1 MSLKDWTPKIAALT
15 FVGFVSTFLFISS
28 LGRFWTHRFASGAWR
43 LGVAVLL
50 VLIFFR
56 HRKIAFAM
64 VALSSILVNAGL
76 SVPSHPSVLGVTATL
91 VSAALLYLLAVWTA
105 QRYPD
110 LKRQDWKALFDRD
123 PE

>member
-28 LGRFWTHRFASGAWR
+28 LARFWTHQFVSGTWR
-43 LGVAVLL
+43 LSVAVLL
-50 VLIFFR
+50 LLIFFR
-56 HRKIAFAM
+56 HRKIAFAI

-76 SVPSHPSVLGVTATL
+76 SAPFHPSVLGVTATV
-91 VSAALLYLLAVWTA
+91 VSAALLYLLAVWAA
-105 QRYPD
+105 QRYPH
-110 LKRQDWKALFDRD
+110 LRRQDWKAFFDRD